1 MEVNGL
7 HLCIG
12 CMRELDN
19 MDVCQHCG
27 LVQKDYAPTPR
38 CLIPGTRLSNRYILG
53 RIIGEGSFGITYIG
67 WDEVLAF
74 PVAIKEYYPV
84 DLVSRDVIRGNNTNV
99 YMYANIEET
108 EYHKKLERFL
118 KEARDLTRF
127 NQLNAIVSV
136 RDFFYENNTAY
147 IVMDYIRGESL
158 KSYVKRRGAIDAG
171 EVLAMFK
178 PVLESLI
185 KVHEVEIIH
194 RDISPDNLL
203 FDEEHNLVLIDF
215 GSAELQNA
223 DFTRS
228 VTIMFKRGFSP
239 EEQYRSYGKQ
249 GAWTD
254 IYALCATM
262 YYAMTASIPDE
273 SIQRTLEDRV
283 IPLWNLSNIN
293 LSNTQMKAIMKGM
306 EVRAE
311 DRYQNVK
318 DLYKALYESNEKVAH
333 TNFSFFKKYVFVIA
347 VIVLGIVTVS
357 VYLLQ
362 HFEIGSYL
370 QGNKGEQIAVTEEVT
385 DTEEP
390 AGQIQQVGM
399 ISCISETKTSTIER
413 LDAMNGIEFTVKWEE
428 DYSSTVKKGCIIEQS
443 IPAGTLLEK
452 GQQYSITFTVSKG
465 KEATDSEEGSATS
478 KITEINQTTEERQT
492 TETSQRTES
501 QQPART
507 NQNTQNKKQT
517 EELDG
522 YIP

>member
-53 RIIGEGSFGITYIG
+53 RILGEGSFGITYIG

-74 PVAIKEYYPV
+74 PVAIKEYYPA
-84 DLVSRDVIRGNNTNV
+84 DLVSRDVIRGNDTDV
-99 YMYANIEET
+99 YMYANIEEA

-158 KSYVKRRGAIDAG
+158 KSYVKRRGAIDAA
-171 EVLAMFK
+171 EVLDMFK

-185 KVHEVEIIH
+185 KVHEIGIIH

-254 IYALCATM
+254 IYALCTTI

-273 SIQRTLEDRV
+273 AIQRTLEDRV
-283 IPLWNLSNIN
+283 IPLWELSDIN
-293 LSNTQMKAIMKGM
+293 LSNVQMKAIMKGM
-306 EVRAE
+306 KVRAE

-318 DLYKALYESNEKVAH
+318 DLYEALYGSGAKEIY
-333 TNFSFFKKYVFVIA
+333 TNFPFFKKYVFMIV

-362 HFEIGSYL
+362 HFEIGSYS
-370 QGNKGEQIAVTEEVT
+370 QSNKGEQTGITEEVT
-385 DTEEP
+385 DTEKT
-390 AGQIQQVGM
+390 ASQMQQVEM
-399 ISCISETKTSTIER
+399 
-413 LDAMNGIEFTVKWEE
+413 
-428 DYSSTVKKGCIIEQS
+428 
-443 IPAGTLLEK
+443 
-452 GQQYSITFTVSKG
+452 SKG
-465 KEATDSEEGSATS
+465 EKETYSEEASTTS
-478 KITEINQTTEERQT
+478 EVTERRQTTETSQTTEGRQTTEINQTTER
-492 TETSQRTES
+492 
-501 QQPART
+501 QQPVRT
-507 NQNTQNKKQT
+507 NQTTQNKKRT

>member
-283 IPLWNLSNIN
+283 IPLWDLSDIN
-293 LSNTQMKAIMKGM
+293 LSNAQMKAIMKGM

-311 DRYQNVK
+311 NRYQNVK
-318 DLYKALYESNEKVAH
+318 DLYKALYESDEKGTH
-333 TNFSFFKKYVFVIA
+333 TNVPFFKKYVFVVV
-347 VIVLGIVTVS
+347 VIVLGIVS

-370 QGNKGEQIAVTEEVT
+370 QGNTGEQIAVTEEVT
-385 DTEEP
+385 DAEETDS
-390 AGQIQQVGM
+390 QIQQVEM
-399 ISCISETKTSTIER
+399 ISCISETKTSTIKQ
-413 LDAMNGIEFTVKWEE
+413 LDTMNEIEFTVKWEE

-478 KITEINQTTEERQT
+478 ESTEINQTTEGQQT
-492 TETSQRTES
+492 TENSQTTES